1 MALNRA
7 HPEGQAQ
14 GRARGWTGRKLLL
27 RLFFLLAL
35 AGMAPSS
42 QAFLQFD
49 VFLGYGDVVP
59 EAGWFP
65 VICEIK
71 NDGPEFNA
79 VIEISAAQ
87 FNQSQTRQVP
97 VQLPTNTKKRIVIP
111 VFSVS
116 RYGAWN
122 FRLLDEKGKSRQE
135 QLNLRPK
142 KQIAAGTP
150 LLVALSRSVAGVPP
164 FPQIKTSQPDF
175 QPTAARMLPALFPDN
190 PIALDGVAAIYL
202 NSSSALELNVPQVN
216 ALRAW
221 LQNGGHLVVG
231 VEQISDVSGNPW
243 LSALVP
249 CEFTSVSSIK
259 PGDDLE
265 KWVRVK
271 PTARF
276 YESGM
281 QRRNRSGPPRGGSRV
296 DPSPETEA
304 DAAFDRADL
313 PVAVA
318 TLRDGHTVV
327 SAQGLPLVIESAR
340 GRGRISVLTFSPE
353 RDPFLSWK
361 NRPWFWSKIVGIP
374 SETFET
380 YDFRQ
385 YGWSV
390 DGVFG
395 AMIDSKQVRK
405 LPLGWLLLLLVLY
418 LLVIGPF
425 DRYWLKKINRQM
437 LTWVTFPV
445 YVAVFSG
452 LIYFIGYKL
461 RAGETEYNEIH
472 LVDVLPNGPQAVLR
486 GHTYAS
492 IYSPANNRYSIVGEQ
507 MFASLRG
514 EYLANRGGED
524 STRATIVQRG
534 NNFTAEVFVP
544 VWTSQL
550 FVTDWLQL
558 GPAPLTMEVRGSG
571 AGLTLNIEN
580 KLDRPVSAV
589 HLVCNGYVY
598 TVGDLAPGEKRSFVP
613 ADKPGIPLRDFVR
626 NHGSMFFAAVE
637 QRQSSFGGARANVFP
652 DMASSVMAASFIT
665 LLNNNEAGNYRA
677 FLSAPEVDLT
687 SVAEKETALLLAWDG
702 NHSLTPPQNKFAARR
717 SHRDTLL
724 RLAVP
729 LEAPPR

>member
-1 MALNRA
+1 MALNRE
-7 HPEGQAQ
+7 HPEERPG
-14 GRARGWTGRKLLL
+14 GRAQIWLGRKLLL
-27 RLFFLLAL
+27 PVFFLLAF
-35 AGMAPSS
+35 AGMVPASH
-42 QAFLQFD
+42 AFLQFD

-65 VICEIK
+65 VVCEIK

-97 VQLPTNTKKRIVIP
+97 VQLPTNTKKRLVIP

-122 FRLLDEKGKSRQE
+122 FRLLDEKGKVRQE
-135 QLNLRPK
+135 QLNMRPK
-142 KQIAAGTP
+142 KQIAADTV
-150 LLVALSRSVAGVPP
+150 LLVALSRSVAGVPS

-175 QPTAARMLPALFPDN
+175 QPTSARMLPALFPDN
-190 PIALDGVAAIYL
+190 PIALEGMAALYL
-202 NSSSALELNVPQVN
+202 NSSVALELTIPQVN

-221 LQNGGHLVVG
+221 LQNGGHLIVG
-231 VEQISDVSGNPW
+231 IEQISDVSGNPW
-243 LSALVP
+243 LAALMP
-249 CEFTSVSSIK
+249 CELTSVSSIK
-259 PGDDLE
+259 PQDELQ
-265 KWVRVK
+265 KWVRLKTV
-271 PTARF
+271 ARF
-276 YESGM
+276 YESGV
-281 QRRNRSGPPRGGSRV
+281 QRRNRSGPARGGPRV
-296 DPSPETEA
+296 DSPGALEA
-304 DAAFDRADL
+304 DAAFEGADL

-318 TLRDGHTVV
+318 TLRDGRTIV
-327 SAQGLPLVIESAR
+327 SAQGLPLVIESSR

-374 SETFET
+374 SDIFES

-437 LTWVTFPV
+437 LTWVTFPM
-445 YVAVFSG
+445 YVAIFSG

-507 MFASLRG
+507 MFAALRG

-524 STRATIVQRG
+524 STRATIVQHG
-534 NNFTAEVFVP
+534 NNFAAEVFVP

-558 GPAPLTMEVRGSG
+558 APAPLTMEVRGSG
-571 AGLTLNIEN
+571 ASLSLNIEN
-580 KLDRPVSAV
+580 KLNHPVSEA
-589 HLVCNGYVY
+589 HLVFNGRVY
-598 TVGDLAPGEKRSFVP
+598 KVGDLASGEKRSFVP
-613 ADKPGIPLRDFVR
+613 AGNPGIPLRDFVR
-626 NHGSMFFAAVE
+626 NHGSMFFGAVE
-637 QRQSSFGGARANVFP
+637 QRQSSFGAARADVFP
-652 DMASSVMAASFIT
+652 EMATSVMAASFIT
-665 LLNNNEAGNYRA
+665 LLNNNEAGNYRT
-677 FLSAPEVDLT
+677 FLTAPQVDLT
-687 SVAEKETALLLAWDG
+687 SVAEKETALLLAWDS
-702 NHSLTPPQNKFAARR
+702 NHSLTQPQNKFAPRR

-729 LEAPPR
+729 LDVPSH